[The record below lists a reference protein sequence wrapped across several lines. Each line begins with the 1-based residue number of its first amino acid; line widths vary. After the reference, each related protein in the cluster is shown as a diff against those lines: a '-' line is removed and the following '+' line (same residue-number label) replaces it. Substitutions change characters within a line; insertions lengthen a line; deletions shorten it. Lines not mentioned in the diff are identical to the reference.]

1 MIVTLAGP
9 PFLRAH
15 GKNGQESCAAVGSYE
30 SGQQLQAVKFDY
42 LFDEAASREELV
54 AQHSICNAF
63 AHFFPSSSWLP

>member
-1 MIVTLAGP
+1 MVRKVVPQWALTNLDNS
-9 PFLRAH
+9 FKL
-15 GKNGQESCAAVGSYE
+15 
-30 SGQQLQAVKFDY
+30 LKFDY

>member
-30 SGQQLQAVKFDY
+30 SGQQLQAVKIR
-42 LFDEAASREELV
+42 LLIR
-54 AQHSICNAF
+54 
-63 AHFFPSSSWLP
+63 